1 MKNFNKL
8 IIAIA
13 MALFI
18 INPIKSYAD
27 ENQRIILIDP
37 GHGGFDGGGSSKT
50 GTVEKDINLTI
61 SLKLKAEL
69 EKKGYK
75 VCLTRESDDG
85 LYEEGTTIKEKK
97 RADLKKRRDMKEEV
111 KCDVFISIHQNMF
124 PQEKC
129 YGAQVWHASNDKSQK
144 LADFIQNSL
153 KETIQDGNKRVSK
166 PAGDSYLILRD
177 KYEGA
182 SVLLECGFLS
192 NKAEAERLNTE
203 EHQDLIVKGVSLGI
217 DKFFEEINKIGS

>member
-1 MKNFNKL
+1 MRNFNKF
-8 IIAIA
+8 IIAVA

-18 INPIKSYAD
+18 INPIKSYAE
-27 ENQRIILIDP
+27 ENQKIILIDP

-69 EKKGYK
+69 ENKGYK
-75 VCLTRESDDG
+75 VCLTRESDEG
-85 LYEEGTTIKEKK
+85 LYEKGTTIKEKK
-97 RADLKKRRDMKEEV
+97 REDLRKRRDMKEEV

-129 YGAQVWHASNDKSQK
+129 YGAQVWHGSNDKSQK
-144 LADFIQNSL
+144 LADSIQNSL

-177 KYEGA
+177 TYEGA
-182 SVLLECGFLS
+182 SVLIECGFLS
-192 NKAEAERLNTE
+192 NQAEAERLKTE
-203 EHQDLIVKGVSLGI
+203 EHQNLIVKGISLGL
-217 DKFFEEINKIGS
+217 DNFFTEINRLGS